1 MIPTRIFAL
10 LACTASLIAADKKA
24 AAKAEEKAA
33 APAAQAIPRTELKA
47 QVAPGA
53 WLKFD
58 FPELSVD
65 RYGAMAACKLTLPAN
80 YDATKKYPLVAWLGG
95 GDGTNSPK
103 SSFLPEGDF
112 IVVGLPYPKAA
123 INPSQPSMVG
133 DYPKVWAYQ
142 RFMLDE
148 IAKVIPNIDKSRS
161 IIAGFSNGGHSIDGM
176 LRLSSG
182 PKLTDYFGIF
192 IFADGG
198 GSAYSSKGNL
208 PILKGK
214 FAYACWGSEKG
225 SNKPATSLLPKA
237 LKSKGA
243 TVVGSEMAGVGHAF
257 AETEHPKVAEW
268 LAKVALVEPAK
279 K

>member
-133 DYPKVWAYQ
+133 DYAKVWAYQ

-148 IAKVIPNIDKSRS
+148 IAKIIPNIDKSRS

-208 PILKGK
+208 SNLKDK

-257 AETEHPKVAEW
+257 ADSEHAKVAEW
-268 LAKVALVEPAK
+268 LEKVALAAPAK